1 MTKMEGYTKSKRQM
15 CDPDDIQ
22 DTIASIFLATIYL
35 KKILAEDK
43 NLEEAHN

>member
-22 DTIASIFLATIYL
+22 DTIANTFLATIK